1 MELYVHDTLY
11 TMQQKIHDHTMNNS
25 QLGIVMANEANVEG
39 LAQAKS
45 SFFHTDKATLD
56 EVFTE
61 RRSIIL

>member
-1 MELYVHDTLY
+1 
-11 TMQQKIHDHTMNNS
+11 MNNS